1 MEKIK
6 ISKVDVTD
14 SEKLLEI
21 YTPYILNTA
30 ITFEYEVPSV
40 QQFRQRVQDIL
51 VKYSYL
57 KAIKDDE
64 IVGYAYANV
73 FKNRAAYDWAVE
85 VSIYIKKDMQ
95 KLGIGKKLYQA
106 LEKICQL
113 QNITNLYACI
123 AYPEVEDEYLTNN
136 SVNFHQHMGY
146 QRVGEFHQCGFKFNR
161 WYNMVWMEKII
172 GEHQTT
178 PQSVIKF
185 ENLDLTTL
193 KTILD

>member
-40 QQFRQRVQDIL
+40 QQFRQRVQDIM
-51 VKYSYL
+51 VKYPYL

>member
-21 YTPYILNTA
+21 YIPYILNTA

-51 VKYSYL
+51 VKYPYL

>member
-51 VKYSYL
+51 VKYPYL

>member
-51 VKYSYL
+51 VKYPYL
-57 KAIKDDE
+57 KAIKDDK

-123 AYPEVEDEYLTNN
+123 AYPEVEDDYLTNN

>member
-51 VKYSYL
+51 VKYPYL

-95 KLGIGKKLYQA
+95 KLGIGKRLYQA